1 MQLDT
6 SELTDLSTA
15 GLTPQPVPPSFLTM
29 RAPPFLRVPV
39 TPWGRIHSWG
49 HHLHPAPCC
58 AVSCR
63 AGDSSSLITRS
74 LVPSPRSGSL
84 L

>member
-15 GLTPQPVPPSFLTM
+15 GLTPQPVPPSLLTM

-39 TPWGRIHSWG
+39 HSWG
-49 HHLHPAPCC
+49 HPLHPAPCC